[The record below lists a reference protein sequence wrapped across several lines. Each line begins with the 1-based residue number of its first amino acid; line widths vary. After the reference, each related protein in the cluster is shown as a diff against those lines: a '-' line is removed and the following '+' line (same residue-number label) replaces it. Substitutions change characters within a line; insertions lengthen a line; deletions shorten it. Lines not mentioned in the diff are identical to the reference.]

1 MVVKSRFNRAANTGL
16 FPIDGFDCN
25 ASKQE
30 LNSISYSVFG
40 GIHVFRFNVTT
51 ASKIILIDLETK
63 RERKG
68 SNDKLSTTYIYF
80 LVLYPVLCHY

>member
-1 MVVKSRFNRAANTGL
+1 MVVKSRFNKATNAGL
-16 FPIDGFDCN
+16 FPREGFGCN

-68 SNDKLSTTYIYF
+68 SNDKLSTTYIF
-80 LVLYPVLCHY
+80 

>member
-1 MVVKSRFNRAANTGL
+1 MVVKSRFNKATNAGL
-16 FPIDGFDCN
+16 FPREGFDCN

-30 LNSISYSVFG
+30 LNSIYILFLVV
-40 GIHVFRFNVTT
+40 IHVFRFNVTT

-68 SNDKLSTTYIYF
+68 SNDKLSTTYIF
-80 LVLYPVLCHY
+80 

>member
-1 MVVKSRFNRAANTGL
+1 MVVKSRFNKATNAGL
-16 FPIDGFDCN
+16 FPREGFGCN

-68 SNDKLSTTYIYF
+68 SNDKLSTTYICF
-80 LVLYPVLCHY
+80 